1 MASSVADRPAL
12 TERMVRKERTIILG
26 AIALLAGLAWLWT
39 MTGAGMPMDTGMPM
53 GQGGMAGMPPS
64 PPPSLLLTIAMWW
77 VMMAAMMLPSA
88 APAILLYG
96 RVRRDRGR
104 QPIIAASAVFL
115 SGYLLAWLG
124 MSALA
129 ALVQIWATRAGLLN
143 AATMRS
149 SYAPLAGATLIAAG
163 LYQLLPVKN
172 ACLANCRSPAA
183 FLSRH
188 WRPGVGGALRL
199 GLLHGG
205 YCIGCC
211 WLLMALLFVGGVM
224 NFAWIAALTALV
236 AAEKLLPG
244 SVLISRG
251 AGLLLIA
258 WGLARTL
265 T

>member
-1 MASSVADRPAL
+1 MVLSVPDQLAL

-39 MTGAGMPMDTGMPM
+39 MTGAGMPMGE
-53 GQGGMAGMPPS
+53 GGMAGMPRS
-64 PPPSLLLTIAMWW
+64 APPPLLLTLAMWW

-88 APAILLYG
+88 APVILLYG
-96 RVRRDRGR
+96 RVRRDRGG
-104 QPIIAASAVFL
+104 QSTIAASGVFL

-129 ALVQIWATRAGLLN
+129 AALQIWAIRAGLLN
-143 AATMRS
+143 GVTMRS
-149 SYAPLAGATLIAAG
+149 SHASLAGATLIAAG
-163 LYQLLPVKN
+163 LYQLLPMKN
-172 ACLANCRSPAA
+172 ACLTNCRSPAA

-199 GLLHGG
+199 GLMHGG

-224 NFAWIAALTALV
+224 NFVWIAALTALV
-236 AAEKLLPG
+236 TAEKLLPG
-244 SVLISRG
+244 SGLISRG
-251 AGLLLIA
+251 AGLALIV

-265 T
+265 I

>member
-12 TERMVRKERTIILG
+12 AERVVRRERTIILG

-39 MTGAGMPMDTGMPM
+39 MTGAGMPMHE
-53 GQGGMAGMPPS
+53 GGMAGMAGMPQS

-88 APAILLYG
+88 APVILLYG
-96 RVRRDRGR
+96 RVRRNRGG
-104 QPIIAASAVFL
+104 QSTIAASGVFL

-124 MSALA
+124 MSVLA
-129 ALVQIWATRAGLLN
+129 AILQIWATRAGLLN
-143 AATMRS
+143 GATMRS
-149 SYAPLAGATLIAAG
+149 SYASLAGATLIAAG
-163 LYQLLPVKN
+163 LYQLLPTKN
-172 ACLANCRSPAA
+172 ACLTNCRSPAA

-199 GLLHGG
+199 GLMHGG

-224 NFAWIAALTALV
+224 NFVWIAALTALV
-236 AAEKLLPG
+236 TAEKLLPG

-251 AGLLLIA
+251 AGLVLII
-258 WGLARTL
+258 WGLAKSL
-265 T
+265 IF